1 MTRALLSANYF
12 SKIFFPLFLIVG
24 LFIFRDFGISW
35 DEGINRI
42 GTALPEFNYVFHGD
56 EKSLLESSEKYHGP
70 SFELLLLSAE
80 RLANV
85 TDTRSIY
92 LLRHFITF
100 FFFWLSS
107 LFLFLLARKIFTRD
121 WVAIACVLMYVLS
134 PRIFGESFFNSKDI
148 GCLSFFT
155 ISLYTLHRFIDR
167 KTLMNG
173 FLHALVTGFM
183 IDIRITGLIMPFV
196 TTLAWVTDF
205 IIAKNRSNFSARQGL
220 VFLAYVFMQIL
231 FIVMFWPVLW
241 LNPVHHLQEAF
252 AQMSNYP
259 WTGNVIFMGEALAAK
274 NIPRYFIPFWML
286 ISIPVLYSILFIGGI
301 IFCIIKLLRL
311 RRENNSADQFIFV
324 VTMLVFIPIAA
335 VILLHSV
342 VYDGWRHLYFVYAPF
357 VVVAG
362 YGLEFICR
370 KFNSVFQTRIIA
382 SILSLQF
389 LVVAFTIAADH
400 PLQYVYFNLPARL
413 MLAPVTQNFDGDFWG
428 ISYRSGLEDILEKDS
443 SSNIH
448 VRVENDPGIFNLEIL
463 PIEQR
468 NRFFIHGELHECDY
482 WLAEFRGRMIN
493 PDKVNAKI
501 FDKVDNSS
509 GRLLTVY
516 KGLRSETA
524 QEEIFNS
531 KNDFEDTSISKRV
544 SPAFFASGKF
554 SQELNPTNIY
564 SDAMY
569 FTTPGLGDEEVEEV
583 QMQVKVNSEVYNPN
597 TVMVLK
603 VMRRDSLVYQS
614 TESLQYRL
622 NAPGKWTDFRWN
634 VTLVP
639 SDIREGDEVSAY
651 VWNLDESRVFVDD
664 LRISVKRYKIGKAI
678 NYFPE

>member
-1 MTRALLSANYF
+1 MRAFVSANYF
-12 SKIFFPLFLIVG
+12 SKIFFPLYLIVG

-56 EKSLLESSEKYHGP
+56 QKTLLENSEKYHGP

-80 RLANV
+80 RIAHV

-107 LFLFLLARKIFTRD
+107 LFLFLLARKLFTRD
-121 WVAIACVLMYVLS
+121 LVAIACVLMYVLS

-155 ISLYTLHRFIDR
+155 ISLYTLHRFISR
-167 KTLMNG
+167 KTLWNG

-196 TTLAWVTDF
+196 TTLAWIMEFT
-205 IIAKNRSNFSARQGL
+205 ISRNRNIFSARQL
-220 VFLAYVFMQIL
+220 FVFLTYVLLQIL
-231 FIVMFWPVLW
+231 FIVIFWPVLW

-259 WTGNVIFMGEALAAK
+259 WTGNVIFMGEAMAAK
-274 NIPRYFIPFWML
+274 NIPWYYLPLWML
-286 ISIPVLYSILFIGGI
+286 ISIPVLYSVLFIIGI
-301 IFCIIKLLRL
+301 VFCILKPLRL
-311 RRENNSADQFIFV
+311 RQDNDPADQFVFV
-324 VTMLVFIPIAA
+324 VTMLVLIPIAA

-362 YGLEFICR
+362 YALEFICR
-370 KFNSVFQTRIIA
+370 KFKKAFQRRIIA
-382 SILSLQF
+382 SVLCLQF
-389 LVVAFTIAADH
+389 LMVVFTIVSDH

-428 ISYRSGLEDILEKDS
+428 ISYRKGLECILEKDTS
-443 SSNIH
+443 TLIH

-463 PIEQR
+463 PPEQR
-468 NRFFIHGELHECDY
+468 NRFSIHGELHECDY

-501 FDKVDNSS
+501 FDKIDNSS
-509 GRLLTVY
+509 GRLLTIY
-516 KGLRSETA
+516 KGIRNETA

-531 KNDFEDTSISKRV
+531 EIDFEDTSISKRV
-544 SPAFFASGKF
+544 TPLFFASGKF
-554 SQELNPTNIY
+554 SQELNPNNSS
-564 SDAMY
+564 SDPLY
-569 FTTPGLGDEEVEEV
+569 FTTANLGEEEVEEV
-583 QMQVKVNSEVYNPN
+583 QMHVLVNSEVYNPN
-597 TVMVLK
+597 TVIVLK
-603 VMRRDSLVYQS
+603 VMRRDSLVYRS

-622 NAPGKWTDFRWN
+622 NDPGDWTSFRWN

-639 SDIREGDEVSAY
+639 SDIREGDVVSAY
-651 VWNLDESRVFVDD
+651 VWNLDQSKVYVDD
-664 LRISVKRYKIGKAI
+664 FKVAVLKLKVGKSV
-678 NYFPE
+678 NYFPQ

>member
-1 MTRALLSANYF
+1 MRALVSANYF

-24 LFIFRDFGISW
+24 LFIFWDFGISW

-56 EKSLLESSEKYHGP
+56 QQHLLESSEKYHGP

-80 RLANV
+80 RIANV

-92 LLRHFITF
+92 LLSHFITF

-107 LFLFLLARKIFTRD
+107 LFLFLLARKLFTRD

-155 ISLYTLHRFIDR
+155 ISLYTLHRFIFR
-167 KTLMNG
+167 KTLWNG

-196 TTLAWVTDF
+196 TTLVWVIDF
-205 IIAKNRSNFSARQGL
+205 FVAKNRSNFSARQIL
-220 VFLAYVFMQIL
+220 VFPAYFALQII

-241 LNPVHHLQEAF
+241 LNPVLHLQEAF

-259 WTGNVIFMGEALAAK
+259 WNGNVIFMGEAMAAK
-274 NIPRYFIPFWML
+274 NIPWYFIPFWML
-286 ISIPVLYSILFIGGI
+286 ISIPVLYSVLFIGGI
-301 IFCIIKLLRL
+301 VFCILKLLRL
-311 RRENNSADQFIFV
+311 RQDNDPADQFIFV
-324 VTMLVFIPIAA
+324 VTMLVLIPIAA
-335 VILLHSV
+335 VILLQSV

-357 VVVAG
+357 VIVAG
-362 YGLEFICR
+362 YGLEFMLR
-370 KFNSVFQTRIIA
+370 KFNTTFQMRFINA
-382 SILSLQF
+382 VLSLQF
-389 LVVAFTIAADH
+389 LMVVFTIFSDH

-413 MLAPVTQNFDGDFWG
+413 AFSPVAQNFDGDFWG

-443 SSNIH
+443 SALIH

-463 PIEQR
+463 PPEQR
-468 NRFFIHGELHECDY
+468 NRFSIHGELHECDY
-482 WLAEFRGRMIN
+482 WLAEFRGRTIN

-509 GRLLTVY
+509 GRLLTIY

-524 QEEIFNS
+524 QEEIFNLEI
-531 KNDFEDTSISKRV
+531 DFEDTSISKRV

-554 SQELNPTNIY
+554 SQELNPNFGS
-564 SDAMY
+564 SDPLY
-569 FTTPGLGDEEVEEV
+569 FTTAGLGEEEVEEV
-583 QMQVKVNSEVYNPN
+583 EMQVMVNSEVYNPN
-597 TVMVLK
+597 AVMVLK
-603 VMRRDSLVYQS
+603 VMRRDSLVYRS

-622 NAPGKWTDFRWN
+622 NDPGNWAVFRWN

-639 SDIREGDEVSAY
+639 SDIRQGDVVMAN
-651 VWNLDESRVFVDD
+651 VWNLEQSRVYVDD
-664 LRISVKRYKIGKAI
+664 FKVAVLKLKVGKSV
-678 NYFPE
+678 NYFRQ